1 MFEQIATFATRL
13 AKRRT
18 HAPIRRNSKP
28 AGQCEEGI
36 WKKTEPKALRD
47 IVLAARRYEIANK
60 APGAR
65 NGPLGAIAIEVLEL
79 LSNCI
84 HHQSGR
90 LDPSIDYMVQKL
102 RRSRDAIVRGLA
114 ALRAHG
120 FVDWIRRFLPA
131 ESAGDKGP
139 QVRQTSNAYK
149 LSMPPAARA
158 ALGRYGKAVPRP
170 DDQVTAA
177 VEQARQQTEYEAI
190 DNPVA
195 ASLERLRKARKVSN
209 ERESAE
215 RTESLSVSLY
225 LEERTPL
232 TGSLTLPC
240 GGSGPGNMPG
250 RAAPSK

>member
-1 MFEQIATFATRL
+1 MFEQIATFATGL

-36 WKKTEPKALRD
+36 WKKTDPNALRA

-60 APGAR
+60 APGSR

-79 LSNCI
+79 LANCV

-90 LDPSIDYMVQKL
+90 LDPSIDYMMEKL

-131 ESAGDKGP
+131 EGAGDKGP
-139 QVRQTSNAYK
+139 QVKQTSNAYK

-158 ALGRYGKAVPRP
+158 ALGRYGKAAPLP

-177 VEQARQQTEYEAI
+177 AEQARQQAEFEAV

-195 ASLERLRKARKVSN
+195 ASLERLRRARKTSN
-209 ERESAE
+209 ERESAK
-215 RTESLSVSLY
+215 RTESLSSSLY
-225 LEERTPL
+225 IDKRSPL
-232 TGSLTLPC
+232 LGSLTLTC
-240 GGSGPGNMPG
+240 GGSGPHNSAGRRPG
-250 RAAPSK
+250 HS